1 MNLRKQ
7 GKNVFWNLRLL
18 HRPFKFYICVNWH
31 QKSRWIFVQKQKYFV
46 LSTIGSFFLSCA
58 TASQATTNL
67 RTVSDTVGSFLATE
81 CAFEP
86 GVKMSRSALRE
97 TLMKWCEEE
106 GINRVPTARK
116 LATALTER
124 GVADGGKTMSDRS
137 GPASVSRLMQSGVT
151 LRRHSLHSN
160 HSWRSET

>member
-1 MNLRKQ
+1 
-7 GKNVFWNLRLL
+7 
-18 HRPFKFYICVNWH
+18 
-31 QKSRWIFVQKQKYFV
+31 VQPKKV
-46 LSTIGSFFLSCA
+46 
-58 TASQATTNL
+58 SQATTNL
-67 RTVSDTVGSFLATE
+67 RTVSDTVGLFLATE

>member
-1 MNLRKQ
+1 M
-7 GKNVFWNLRLL
+7 
-18 HRPFKFYICVNWH
+18 
-31 QKSRWIFVQKQKYFV
+31 

-116 LATALTER
+116 LATTLTER
-124 GVADGGKTMSDRS
+124 GVVDGGKTMSDRFWS
-137 GPASVSRLMQSGVT
+137 GIRLKTNAERSDFERAQSAQQSLGVI
-151 LRRHSLHSN
+151 
-160 HSWRSET
+160 